1 MVTIEIMWD
10 DLTEDAQK
18 RIQKALNITDNGN
31 WDVIPMAVL
40 EIETDL
46 DRAVKEI
53 DRYSQGL

>member
-10 DLTEDAQK
+10 DLTQEAQK
-18 RIQKALNITDNGN
+18 CIQKALNITDNGN

-53 DRYSQGL
+53 DRYSH

>member
-10 DLTEDAQK
+10 DLTPSAQK

-31 WDVIPMAVL
+31 WDVFPLAVL

-53 DRYSQGL
+53 DRYSRGL

>member
-18 RIQKALNITDNGN
+18 RIQKALNTTDNGN